1 MDLGTPARAIIPT
14 LEAEV
19 LTVLANV
26 NTPLT
31 GREVSRHLE
40 AKSHRGVGLVLERL
54 RTQGVVDVTEAG
66 NAYLFTLN
74 RDHITFP
81 AIQALVNL
89 RGQLY
94 SRMTAEVD
102 TWKIPPVSVAVFG
115 SMARGDGDVASDI
128 DILIVKPRELLSNGA
143 RRRKTRTEAEIEEYE
158 DLWSEQTSEFARK
171 IRRWSGN
178 AASLI
183 QATQS
188 QLNEM
193 TNRKE
198 PIIASIE
205 RDARYVWGPKILNS
219 PKVK

>member
-81 AIQALVNL
+81 AIQANTVGTGPGL
-89 RGQLY
+89 RVLQNATSLGSGVDVILQNTTG
-94 SRMTAEVD
+94 TAFC
-102 TWKIPPVSVAVFG
+102 SC
-115 SMARGDGDVASDI
+115 
-128 DILIVKPRELLSNGA
+128 RE
-143 RRRKTRTEAEIEEYE
+143 
-158 DLWSEQTSEFARK
+158 
-171 IRRWSGN
+171 
-178 AASLI
+178 
-183 QATQS
+183 
-188 QLNEM
+188 
-193 TNRKE
+193 
-198 PIIASIE
+198 
-205 RDARYVWGPKILNS
+205 
-219 PKVK
+219 